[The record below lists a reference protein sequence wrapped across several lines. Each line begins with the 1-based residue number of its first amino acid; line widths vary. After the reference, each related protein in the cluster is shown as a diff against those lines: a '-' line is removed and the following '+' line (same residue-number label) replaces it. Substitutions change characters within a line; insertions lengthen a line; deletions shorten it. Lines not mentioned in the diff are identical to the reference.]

1 MRIHALTFLCFAAIL
16 AFAPTDAAAQ
26 VRPDAPRA
34 DSARAAAPHQG
45 EHPQGMEEQL
55 GFMMPMMGN
64 MVQALTQSSMA
75 ALAEPKTAEHLAKFI
90 RNYHQ
95 ALVAEGFTREE
106 AMRIVI
112 SVGFPAPPTR

>member
-1 MRIHALTFLCFAAIL
+1 MRIHALALLCFAAIF
-16 AFAPTDAAAQ
+16 AFTPTDGAAQ
-26 VRPDAPRA
+26 ARPDAPRA
-34 DSARAAAPHQG
+34 DSARAAAPQHDDHQQVM
-45 EHPQGMEEQL
+45 QGP
-55 GFMMPMMGN
+55 FDAMMPMMGN

-106 AMRIVI
+106 AMRIVVSI
-112 SVGFPAPPTR
+112 GFPAPPGR